1 MSLKSINP
9 PELGKPRGYSN
20 GILAPAGYQT
30 LSIAGQIAW
39 NEQQQIVSEDF
50 ATQFGQ
56 ALKNVIA
63 VVQAAG
69 GKPEH
74 LARLTIFVRPVD
86 DYIRDHKRVGEE
98 YRKLMG
104 KHYPAMALVEVKALL
119 EPGAKVEIE
128 ATAMLPPG

>member
-74 LARLTIFVRPVD
+74 LARLTIFVCPVD

-98 YRKLMG
+98 YRMLMG